1 MKWLRDL
8 SLKKR
13 LLAFF
18 LLVGIIP
25 FVVNGFI
32 AATSSSIALEEQIF
46 DSLTAVRQVK
56 KERLESYF
64 AARKGDVSVLAN
76 TVTAM
81 KNEGF
86 AKLEA
91 VQALQKIQLENYFDS
106 HLKLMADI
114 QQNLRFTDGIK
125 LFTTAFKQGVKSDA
139 YRSLSKLKDKGFKT
153 FLAQSNFQNVFLID
167 AEGHVVYSVDK
178 ALDLGVN
185 IKTSTLKASGLG
197 RAYIASRSQ
206 IIIEDFS
213 WYEPAKAQIAFFA
226 TPLTDR
232 TGRYLGS
239 AVFQMSSKSINTIT
253 QQRSGLGKTGETY
266 LVGRS
271 DKKTVLRSDRLLKK
285 SNIGNEELGAD
296 VIAVLAG
303 NKGQITKVGRT
314 TGVLKISVYTPLKIL
329 GLNWGIISSAT
340 MEEVVV
346 PKAKGEKEDYLVKY
360 KKAYGY
366 NDLFLIDP
374 SGFIFYTT
382 DHDLEYR
389 TNILTGIYA
398 STNLGKLIS
407 QITQSKTFGFADFK
421 LYAPSNNYPAA
432 FVAQPVVKDGKV
444 ELIVVLKLS
453 IRKINEVM
461 QQRSGMGETGE
472 SYLVGSDNLMRS
484 DSVFDK
490 THKVKASF
498 ENPKI
503 GSVKTKALIEAL
515 AGNSGAISI
524 DNYRGVPVLSSYTQ
538 LRVFNTTWALIAE
551 IDEEEALQS
560 LINLR
565 RYMMILGLIIGAVIV
580 AFALYVAKSIAD
592 PIVNMAN
599 TITKISEDRDLTLD
613 VPVESDDEIGRMSDS
628 FNKMMRII
636 HEAFKTV
643 NESAF
648 KVADSAENVAQ
659 RAAAN
664 KNRAQSELARAH
676 ESVDIISE
684 MGGTAGQVSQA
695 SEAQK
700 NAAET
705 STKTITRLLNAVEK
719 VSDLAVTQ
727 NKEATETMTRVSEMG
742 EIGTQVVATAREQ
755 GSMVTRVSSAVSAI
769 SQAVNNM
776 NKAVTQATQHG
787 KASLFSASEG
797 KQSVASTVEGM
808 QAIADSSEQISDIIG
823 VITEIAEQTNLLA
836 LNAAIEAARAGAH
849 GKGFAVVA
857 DEVGKLAQRSS
868 EAAKEITQLIKD
880 SSDRVTEGSKLTDES
895 QQSLIKI
902 DEGGR
907 VNMQAIDEIAKTASV
922 LAENT
927 EEVQGLMQ
935 ELNVLAEQIVGMAG
949 EQGERR
955 EVAEQALLLLLDES
969 NRITQLVN
977 EANKGANAIG
987 VEMDGIV
994 SRTGDMTIMTT
1005 QQAKRSAKVVNIS
1018 NSSAQAAEQTVE
1030 GAGTVVKITEDL
1042 QDLSQELTIQVKQF
1056 KI

>member
-1 MKWLRDL
+1 MKWFRDL
-8 SLKKR
+8 SLRIR

-25 FVVNGFI
+25 FAVSGFI
-32 AATSSSIALEEQIF
+32 AATNSSSALEEQIF

-81 KNEGF
+81 KDEGF

-91 VQALQKIQLENYFDS
+91 IQALQKIQLEADFDKRF
-106 HLKLMADI
+106 KLMADV
-114 QQNLRFTDGIK
+114 QNNLRFTEGIK
-125 LFTTAFKQGVKSDA
+125 LFTAAFKQGVKSET
-139 YRSLSKLKDKGFKT
+139 YKSLSTAKKKGFKT
-153 FLAQSNFQNVFLID
+153 FLIQSNFYDLFLID
-167 AEGHVVYSVDK
+167 PEGNVVYTVAKESDFGVNVKTGSLKSSSLGHVY
-178 ALDLGVN
+178 AE
-185 IKTSTLKASGLG
+185 
-197 RAYIASRSQ
+197 SRTQ
-206 IIIEDFS
+206 TVVEDFA
-213 WYEPAKAQIAFFA
+213 WYEPSKTQAAFFA
-226 TPLTDR
+226 TPLTDNA
-232 TGRYLGS
+232 GRYIGS
-239 AVFQMSSKSINTIT
+239 AVFQMSADSINKIT
-253 QQRSGLGKTGETY
+253 QQRSGLGKTAESY
-266 LVGRS
+266 LVG
-271 DKKTVLRSDRLLKK
+271 KHNNKTSLRSDRLLKK
-285 SNIGNEELGAD
+285 GKIGDEELGAD
-296 VIAVLAG
+296 VTAVISG
-303 NKGQITKVGRT
+303 DTGQISKLGS
-314 TGVLKISVYTPLKIL
+314 TGILKISVYTPLDIS
-329 GLNWGIISSAT
+329 GLNWGIISSAE

-346 PKAKGEKEDYLVKY
+346 PKTEGEDKDFLVKY

-389 TNILTGIYA
+389 TNILTGQYA
-398 STNLGKLIS
+398 SSNLGKLIG
-407 QITQSKTFGFADFK
+407 QVNKSKTFGFADFK
-421 LYAPSNNYPAA
+421 LYEPSNYYPAA

-453 IRKINEVM
+453 IKKINEVM
-461 QQRSGMGETGE
+461 QQRAGMGETGE

-498 ENPKI
+498 ENPNG
-503 GSVKTKALIEAL
+503 GSVKTQALKDAL
-515 AGNSGAISI
+515 AGNEGAIMI

-538 LRVFNTTWALIAE
+538 LKVFNTTWALIAE

-560 LINLR
+560 VTSLR
-565 RYMMILGLIIGAVIV
+565 RYMMILGLIIGIVII
-580 AFALYVAKSIAD
+580 AFALYVAKSIAN

-599 TITKISEDRDLTLD
+599 TIIKISEDRDLTLD
-613 VPVESDDEIGRMSDS
+613 VPVESNDEIGHMSAS
-628 FNKMMRII
+628 FNNMMHII

-643 NESAF
+643 NNSAF
-648 KVADSAENVAQ
+648 KVADSAGDVAK

-664 KNRAQSELARAH
+664 RERAQSELIRAH

-700 NAAET
+700 DAAEN
-705 STKTITRLLNAVEK
+705 STKTITRLLDAVEK
-719 VSDLAVTQ
+719 VSALAATQ
-727 NKEATETMTRVSEMG
+727 NKEATETMVRVSEMG
-742 EIGTQVVATAREQ
+742 QIGTKVVATAREQ
-755 GSMVTRVSSAVSAI
+755 GAMVARVSSAVASI
-769 SQAVNNM
+769 TGAVENM
-776 NKAVTQATQHG
+776 NKAVTQATEHG
-787 KASLFSASEG
+787 KASLLAAEEG

-880 SSDRVTEGSKLTDES
+880 SSDRVSDGSKLTDES

-907 VNMQAIDEIAKTASV
+907 VNMQAIDEIEKTADV
-922 LAENT
+922 LAQGT
-927 EEVQGLMQ
+927 EQVQGLMK
-935 ELNVLAEQIVGMAG
+935 ELNVLAEQIAGMAG
-949 EQGERR
+949 EQGDRR
-955 EVAEQALLLLLDES
+955 EVAEKALLLLLEES
-969 NRITQLVN
+969 NRITQLV
-977 EANKGANAIG
+977 EDANKGANEIG
-987 VEMDGIV
+987 TEMDSIV
-994 SRTGDMTIMTT
+994 ARTGDMSKMTA

-1030 GAGTVVKITEDL
+1030 GAGTVVKITEGL
-1042 QDLSQELTIQVKQF
+1042 QDLSHELTTQVKQF